1 MIIGRFPTR
10 PMTSVRLPPVPK
22 AAAAAPDLG
31 AVRAA
36 AERCGVSLY
45 EDAYGTQSSLGSDPS
60 VPRAASFVDGALAWL
75 PGQSVLQL
83 DGDDALRFLHSQTT
97 NDVLQQPPG
106 AARWHGY
113 CSPKGRLL
121 ATMLA
126 WRADA
131 SIRLLLPDSV
141 AETIRRRLAMFVL
154 RSKVRIANES
164 GALVVLGLVGA
175 AGADALARLQLA
187 APAPMKVAVADG
199 ASLPRSS
206 GPGEPG
212 AHPLTAIGLPPL
224 PATAVDGAVADL
236 PRWLLVAPVLV
247 LVMVAIRMPALPA
260 VFPGAIVGG
269 LIATAAQGVSPAS
282 VLDLAYNGVKA
293 ETGVAAVDELLS
305 RGGMSSMFGTIGII
319 FCAMCFGGVM
329 EKSGMLGV
337 IAAAILRL
345 AHGTR
350 GLITA
355 TVATCIG
362 SNLVAPDQYLSIV
375 VPGRMYREAY
385 RKAGLHPKNL
395 SRALEDSATITSPL
409 VPWNSCGAFMFAT
422 LGVFP
427 LAYAPYAFLNLIN
440 PLISILYGW
449 TGWTITKLPP
459 EEQEPAKPVV

>member
-45 EDAYGTQSSLGSDPS
+45 EDAYGTQSSVGSAAP
-60 VPRAASFVDGALAWL
+60 VPRAAPFVDGALAWL

-97 NDVLQQPPG
+97 NDVLQQPPD

-236 PRWLLVAPVLV
+236 PRWLLVAPVDAIEGLWHALRARLATIDSRAWRWTDVRSGIASIVPATSEQFVPQMLNLEADAIGAVSFTKGCYPGQEIVARSHYLGKTKRRAFLARIAARPGDDARQPSPGDVPREASPGSTSPEPLPGTDVVDASGQPVGLV
-247 LVMVAIRMPALPA
+247 VAAAPSPDGAVDVLYEAQVAAANEGALAVGGQVLRPIALPY
-260 VFPGAIVGG
+260 P
-269 LIATAAQGVSPAS
+269 LP
-282 VLDLAYNGVKA
+282 
-293 ETGVAAVDELLS
+293 VA
-305 RGGMSSMFGTIGII
+305 
-319 FCAMCFGGVM
+319 
-329 EKSGMLGV
+329 
-337 IAAAILRL
+337 
-345 AHGTR
+345 
-350 GLITA
+350 
-355 TVATCIG
+355 
-362 SNLVAPDQYLSIV
+362 
-375 VPGRMYREAY
+375 
-385 RKAGLHPKNL
+385 
-395 SRALEDSATITSPL
+395 
-409 VPWNSCGAFMFAT
+409 
-422 LGVFP
+422 
-427 LAYAPYAFLNLIN
+427 
-440 PLISILYGW
+440 
-449 TGWTITKLPP
+449 
-459 EEQEPAKPVV
+459 